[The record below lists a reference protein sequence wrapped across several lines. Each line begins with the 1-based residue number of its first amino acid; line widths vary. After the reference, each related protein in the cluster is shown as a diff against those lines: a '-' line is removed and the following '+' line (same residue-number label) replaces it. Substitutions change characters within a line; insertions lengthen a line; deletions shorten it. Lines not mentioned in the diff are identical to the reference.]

1 MVFDLEELEN
11 KIDNISKLSY
21 DIDNKLSCNIDNTYL
36 SNRDS
41 ITELYILF
49 ILFSLVPLE
58 NIQLNDYD
66 VD

>member
-21 DIDNKLSCNIDNTYL
+21 DIDNTYL
-36 SNRDS
+36 SNKDS

-58 NIQLNDYD
+58 STQLNDYD

>member
-1 MVFDLEELEN
+1 MVFNLEELEN

-21 DIDNKLSCNIDNTYL
+21 DIDNTYL
-36 SNRDS
+36 YNKDS

-58 NIQLNDYD
+58 STQLNDYD